1 MKPTSPSLTR
11 VPASKSTKWRPR
23 ARRAARHS
31 RFFFWQRGPGWQGPD
46 RPFYSVILLAWIGIT
61 AFFALNR
68 SIDLLWGI
76 VILLVFATLAAAVLP
91 KLQLLGVRVRRLQ
104 FPPTAMLGEQQRV
117 GYEIEVPWRLPR
129 YSLEIHERLGASDAF
144 SLAAFVPRSQGS
156 QQWFF
161 VWTPQQRGCWLL
173 ADLRLES
180 RFPLGLLRASC
191 TLSAAEREIVVY
203 PDFVQ
208 LRWLPV
214 HGEAR
219 GVTERTQAPQRGGH
233 DEFFALK
240 PYRHGDEAR
249 RVHWRASARLGEVV
263 SREYERHEGRQ
274 LWVVLELAAAM
285 HVGAGA
291 EGTCEQMIRIAHS
304 AIVKAQSDGIPVGL
318 LYRVADAIRRV
329 PASADRSTY
338 QLLREALARVQ
349 PHAQVPVHGWLER
362 FREQLPVDGTWLIFN
377 LAGVAQ
383 RAALQSMV
391 RQRAATPLL
400 VEFDTPSFVARQL
413 SGAHPVTLHSADG
426 TVSIVPYAADLTGLF
441 RP

>member
-11 VPASKSTKWRPR
+11 IPASKPAHWSPP
-23 ARRAARHS
+23 ARRAAGPS
-31 RFFFWQRGPGWQGPD
+31 RIFSWQRGSWWQGPD
-46 RPFYSVILLAWIGIT
+46 RPFYSLILLGWIGIT

-76 VILLVFATLAAAVLP
+76 VILLVFATVVAAALP

-104 FPPTAMLGEQQRV
+104 FPPTAMLGEPQRV
-117 GYEIEVPWRLPR
+117 GYEIEVPWRVPR
-129 YSLEIHERLGASDAF
+129 YSLEIHERLGSSDAF
-144 SLAAFVPRSQGS
+144 SLAAFVPRSQGG

-161 VWTPQQRGCWLL
+161 VWTPRQRGCWRL

-180 RFPLGLLRASC
+180 RFPLGLLRASR
-191 TLSAAEREIVVY
+191 TLSAAEHEIIVY

-219 GVTERTQAPQRGGH
+219 GVNESTHAPQRGGH
-233 DEFFALK
+233 DEFLALK

-263 SREYERHEGRQ
+263 TREYERQEGRQ
-274 LWVVLELAAAM
+274 LWIVLELAAAM

-338 QLLREALARVQ
+338 QHLREALARVQ

-377 LAGVAQ
+377 LGGVAQ

-400 VEFDTPSFVARQL
+400 VEFDTPSFVAHRL

-426 TVSIVPYAADLTGLF
+426 TVSIVPYAADLTELF